1 MDLIPSKEILEK
13 TYLMLKGVDLP
24 TVPDIV
30 QKANAELIKPD
41 PNIHELSKLIS
52 KDPVLSGQIL
62 KIVNSPYYGLRA
74 KIDSV
79 QKAVMLLGQKNLKNV
94 LTSAGLR
101 QAMSTN
107 DESRK
112 TFWDRSAATAAC
124 ASGIASLV
132 QDIKPEEAYLTGL
145 FLDTGV
151 LVLLDKTPAY
161 KRVAENQPTYP
172 HSVIVFEENK
182 FETNHT
188 LVGYILAMTW
198 KIPEESALSIL
209 HHHTENFDDIDNP
222 KVRALIAIM
231 QASYSMVSEVL
242 SDDLESFE
250 KSVEHT
256 SFRDNALDEL
266 MLSFDDVLPIA
277 TEAIREL

>member
-1 MDLIPSKEILEK
+1 MDLIPSKEVLEK
-13 TYLMLKGVDLP
+13 TYLSIKGVSLP

-30 QKANAELIKPD
+30 QKANAELTKPD
-41 PNIHELSKLIS
+41 PNIHELAQLIS

-62 KIVNSPYYGLRA
+62 KIVNSPYYGLRS

-94 LTSAGLR
+94 LTSAGLK
-101 QAMSTN
+101 QAMSSN

-124 ASGIASLV
+124 ASGIAGMV

-161 KRVAENQPTYP
+161 KRVSENQPTYP
-172 HSVIVFEENK
+172 NSIIIFEENK
-182 FETNHT
+182 FKTNHA
-188 LVGYILAMTW
+188 LVGYILAMAW
-198 KIPEESALSIL
+198 KIPDESALAIL
-209 HHHTENFDDIDNP
+209 HHHAQNFEEIENP
-222 KVRALIAIM
+222 KIRSLMAIM

-242 SDDLESFE
+242 SNDITSFE
-250 KSVEHT
+250 KSKEHKE
-256 SFRDNALDEL
+256 FIEKALEEL
-266 MLSFDDVLPIA
+266 MLPYDDVYAIA
-277 TEAIREL
+277 VESIREL